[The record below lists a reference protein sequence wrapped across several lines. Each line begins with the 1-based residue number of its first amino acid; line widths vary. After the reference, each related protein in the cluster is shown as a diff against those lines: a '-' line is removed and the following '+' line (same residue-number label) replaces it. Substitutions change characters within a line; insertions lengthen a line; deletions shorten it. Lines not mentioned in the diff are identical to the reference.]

1 MQSNSKY
8 YSAIVPRRINGT
20 LPHVTVQCPVYKEGL
35 TSVIAPTV
43 RSIKQAISTY
53 ELQGGS
59 ANIFINDDGMQI
71 IDEDERRARIDFYH
85 DNGIGWTARPKH
97 GEDGFLRRG
106 KFKKA
111 SNMNYGLML
120 SNNVEERLAVVE
132 RDETWTSNDEAREYD
147 RCLKEVLFENGR
159 AWADGNIRIGD
170 YILLVDSDTRVPADC
185 FLDAA
190 SEMEQSPEVG
200 IMQFSS
206 SVMQVV
212 HTYFE
217 NGYVSIKWTIDT
229 RANFFQVSLS
239 SPTSSTQPSATPSQT
254 AMWPLSSA
262 TTRYFAGPP
271 SSKFLTSTKMATR
284 NSGPNR
290 TSPKILTCP
299 CVSK

>member
-1 MQSNSKY
+1 MQVNSRY
-8 YSAIVPRRINGT
+8 YSALLPRRISGP

-35 TSVIAPTV
+35 SSVIAPTV
-43 RSIKQAISTY
+43 RSLKQAISTY

-71 IDEDERRARIDFYH
+71 IDEDERQARIDFYH

-120 SNNVEERLAVVE
+120 SNNVENRLAHLE
-132 RDETWTSNDEAREYD
+132 RDDTWTSTDEAREYD
-147 RCLKEVLFENGR
+147 RCLKEVLEENGR
-159 AWADGNIRIGD
+159 AWADGNIRVGD

-185 FLDAA
+185 LLDAA

-206 SVMQVV
+206 GVMQVV

-217 NGYVSIKWTIDT
+217 NG
-229 RANFFQVSLS
+229 
-239 SPTSSTQPSATPSQT
+239 
-254 AMWPLSSA
+254 
-262 TTRYFAGPP
+262 
-271 SSKFLTSTKMATR
+271 
-284 NSGPNR
+284 
-290 TSPKILTCP
+290 
-299 CVSK
+299 

>member
-8 YSAIVPRRINGT
+8 YSAVHPRRINGL

-59 ANIFINDDGMQI
+59 ANIFINDDGMQL

-97 GEDGFLRRG
+97 GEEGFLRRG

-120 SNNVEERLAVVE
+120 SNNVEERLALVD
-132 RDETWTSNDEAREYD
+132 RTETWTSNDEAKEYD
-147 RCLKEVLFENGR
+147 RCLKEVLDENGR

-185 FLDAA
+185 LLDAA
-190 SEMEQSPEVG
+190 SEMEQSPEIG

-206 SVMQVV
+206 GVMQVV

-217 NGYVSIKWTIDT
+217 NGYVCAQPMIETT
-229 RANFFQVSLS
+229 ANLFSASLS
-239 SPTSSTQPSATPSQT
+239 SPTSSTPPSCIPFQT
-254 AMWPLSSA
+254 AM
-262 TTRYFAGPP
+262 
-271 SSKFLTSTKMATR
+271 
-284 NSGPNR
+284 
-290 TSPKILTCP
+290 
-299 CVSK
+299 